1 MKVQENTFRTV
12 MGGFHKQEVTDY
24 ITALSAEIEAE
35 REDVQSRLA
44 GLEEELV
51 DYKTIVETQYVKIVE
66 LTEAGQTLQQELGK
80 AEEELRPVREATR
93 TAEGILAEA
102 KETLEDAKA
111 KAEALTTETE
121 EKEKKAL
128 EYARREA
135 VRIINNAREKAQA
148 LLDAAKTQAQG
159 IVTAAREKEATTI
172 RRTQARLSA
181 IPSPDERSKKE
192 GAELLANAAKEA
204 QQLRQAAQN
213 EAAQLRQKYETA
225 LQELEEQRR
234 QFGALLSAM
243 QSGLDGLVAPAN
255 PEEPAKGAQPVKQGQ
270 PRPTMSSKERE
281 NKAEALRRL
290 FANRNRE
297 NYGNA
302 KD

>member
-24 ITALSAEIEAE
+24 ITALTAEIEAE

-66 LTEAGQTLQQELGK
+66 LTEAGQTLQEELQK
-80 AEEELRPVREATR
+80 AEEELRPVREAAR
-93 TAEGILAEA
+93 TAEGLLAEA
-102 KETLEDAKA
+102 KETLEDARA
-111 KAEALTTETE
+111 KADTLTSETE
-121 EKEKKAL
+121 EKEKKVM

-135 VRIINNAREKAQA
+135 VRIINSAREKAQA
-148 LLDAAKTQAQG
+148 LLTAAQTQAQG
-159 IVTAAREKEATTI
+159 IVAAAREKEATTI

-192 GAELLANAAKEA
+192 GAELLAQAAKEA

-243 QSGLDGLVAPAN
+243 QSGLDGLAAPAN
-255 PEEPAKGAQPVKQGQ
+255 PEDRQPQPGKQSQ
-270 PRPTMSSKERE
+270 PRQTLSSKERE